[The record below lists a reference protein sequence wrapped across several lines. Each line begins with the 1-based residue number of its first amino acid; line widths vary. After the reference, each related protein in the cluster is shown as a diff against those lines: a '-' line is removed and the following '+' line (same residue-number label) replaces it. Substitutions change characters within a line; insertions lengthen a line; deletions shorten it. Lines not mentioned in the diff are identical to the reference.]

1 MLIKNPTPRIEID
14 MVELHEPARRD
25 YHVPRLAEP
34 AAYIITS
41 NRGRRYLAFAGS
53 VEHQNATMFGYE
65 MKPLYED
72 LK

>member
-1 MLIKNPTPRIEID
+1 MTIGNPTPRIEID

-25 YHVPRLAEP
+25 YHVPRLSEP

-53 VEHQNATMFGYE
+53 VEHQNAVMFGYKME
-65 MKPLYED
+65 ALYA
-72 LK
+72 

>member
-1 MLIKNPTPRIEID
+1 MLIQDPVPHIEID

-25 YHVPRLAEP
+25 YHVPRLVEP

>member
-1 MLIKNPTPRIEID
+1 MATQDPALRIEID
-14 MVELHEPARRD
+14 MVELQEPARRD

-53 VEHQNATMFGYE
+53 VEHQNAILFNYTTRA
-65 MKPLYED
+65 LYE
-72 LK
+72 

>member
-1 MLIKNPTPRIEID
+1 MTAHDPALRIEID

-34 AAYIITS
+34 EAYIITS

-53 VEHQNATMFGYE
+53 VQHQNAAMFGYE

>member
-1 MLIKNPTPRIEID
+1 METRGPIPRIEID

-53 VEHQNATMFGYE
+53 VEHQNATMFGYKME
-65 MKPLYED
+65 ALYA
-72 LK
+72 